1 MYSTKR
7 HEYPRML
14 ITMIIVLLWP
24 SGLIKQLIN
33 KSNKMLPF
41 TWAVSF
47 WVKIWLINYMGGLK
61 SQVMKLMLSIINCDK
76 PFWHRNYISYFLLRG
91 DNMAT
96 GWPVTAQWHYNEII
110 IPIHWYIYCTASE
123 QKNVFLHT
131 NRQLSYGAHACRLQ
145 QNILSA
151 KVSYC

>member
-41 TWAVSF
+41 TRAVSF
-47 WVKIWLINYMGGLK
+47 WVKIWLINYMGGVK

-76 PFWHRNYISYFLLRG
+76 PFWHHNYISYFLLRG

-110 IPIHWYIYCTASE
+110 ISIHWYCTAWWA
-123 QKNVFLHT
+123 KKCLP
-131 NRQLSYGAHACRLQ
+131 SYKSTVVLWGACVSIA
-145 QNILSA
+145 A
-151 KVSYC
+151 KHPVS